1 MNDSKAL
8 KLVCAGMLQSWRNTW
23 LGPNNRYTE
32 LIPTKSG
39 ITGMI
44 ACALGYPRGDTRIR
58 KLENSF
64 NLYLNNRESGP
75 IQEAKETIPDVLLDF
90 QTVFAP
96 EMLKAGSNSPYK
108 TPSVLHK
115 EYIVGYRYVLYLF
128 ADEDI
133 LHKIESA
140 LKNPVWD
147 YYLGSKCC
155 IPAEPV
161 CQGICIVPKE
171 EDENVYQYI
180 QI

>member
-8 KLVCAGMLQSWRNTW
+8 KLVCAGMLQSWRNTG

-96 EMLKAGSNSPYK
+96 EMLKAGSNSP
-108 TPSVLHK
+108 
-115 EYIVGYRYVLYLF
+115 
-128 ADEDI
+128 
-133 LHKIESA
+133 
-140 LKNPVWD
+140 
-147 YYLGSKCC
+147 
-155 IPAEPV
+155 
-161 CQGICIVPKE
+161 
-171 EDENVYQYI
+171 
-180 QI
+180 